1 MLAEALS
8 QQLFAASTAVSNDT
22 CLAAQTSK
30 AAEVAGEFIEM
41 VKNTATSATVA
52 ATQRKTTEQAFRS
65 FFDGWS
71 VTIEV
76 LQDLATLFGTAWD
89 SKALASDLKGPGK
102 RIAMEGKW
110 ITAFEDRYHEHIPG
124 CYKVLQHGRESGSN
138 GAGGGRER
146 RQGRNKN

>member
-1 MLAEALS
+1 MTEDRRAATLADQLTAQVTAAVAANRS
-8 QQLFAASTAVSNDT
+8 QDGRAA
-22 CLAAQTSK
+22 K
-30 AAEVAGEFIEM
+30 VASHFIEL
-41 VKNTATSATVA
+41 VKSM
-52 ATQRKTTEQAFRS
+52 TTTHRWQIVEQAFRS
-65 FFDGWS
+65 FFDSWS

-110 ITAFEDRYHEHIPG
+110 ITAFEDWYHEHIPG